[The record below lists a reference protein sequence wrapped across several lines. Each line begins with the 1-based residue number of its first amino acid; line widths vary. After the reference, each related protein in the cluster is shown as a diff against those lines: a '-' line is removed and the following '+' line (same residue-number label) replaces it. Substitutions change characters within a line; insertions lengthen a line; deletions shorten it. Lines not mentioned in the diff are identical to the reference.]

1 MGSICCLFLGVV
13 VSVVTLQL
21 CSTTNTLICYP
32 CVRKLYSSD
41 RCAEITYDMKI
52 INFNTDGVI
61 SYNSYINSGVY
72 IIEQPSKITFY
83 SCRDRYNYFQVTS
96 ETYYPIGNGSKLNFS
111 TIPLGVPISTGT
123 TIRFT
128 YCLLMYCLSLNNN
141 QLKCNDKHLDS
152 LEFQFDTS
160 NISLDCIQNIT
171 YAQIYSENITLIS
184 RNYFFRNAYN
194 IIYLKLDFENLKSI
208 QLNSFQNLY
217 NLRVLKISYIDIKLD
232 YDTIFQYNP
241 RLIQIIVQN
250 QLLWVK
256 CQQKSTNNSFMM
268 PHFFILFGYISV
280 FVFVIYIAIVLRRA
294 QRRVFVR
301 TECIEMSGWPF
312 NANETFL

>member
-13 VSVVTLQL
+13 VSVETLQL

-32 CVRKLYSSD
+32 CVRNLYSSD

-96 ETYYPIGNGSKLNFS
+96 ETYYPIGNGSKLNYS

-123 TIRFT
+123 TTRFT

-241 RLIQIIVQN
+241 RLIQISAQN

-256 CQQKSTNNSFMM
+256 CNRKSADNHSIVPYLTM
-268 PHFFILFGYISV
+268 FISYFLILILLTYIG
-280 FVFVIYIAIVLRRA
+280 IAVYRT
-294 QRRVFVR
+294 QRRIHIVS
-301 TECIEMSGWPF
+301 TESIEMSAW
-312 NANETFL
+312 